1 MVTNASNAI
10 AANAILFNGV
20 PRIRSC
26 TASIPSRHDMVD
38 TLPGR
43 AGAAQVG
50 QVLSDVGFALQSLSL
65 AW

>member
-1 MVTNASNAI
+1 
-10 AANAILFNGV
+10 
-20 PRIRSC
+20 
-26 TASIPSRHDMVD
+26 MVD

-65 AW
+65 AWQLSSITALELFPRNILAE

>member
-1 MVTNASNAI
+1 
-10 AANAILFNGV
+10 
-20 PRIRSC
+20 
-26 TASIPSRHDMVD
+26 MVD

-50 QVLSDVGFALQSLSL
+50 QVLSDFGFALQSLSL